1 VAEKVTE
8 KQQENETM
16 VEKSAV
22 VVKNKAVENKSK
34 AWIGIVIIVLL
45 IIVLASMGAYL
56 LKQLNDTQE
65 NQKLRI
71 INENQRIS
79 ELTTQINSIQSEL
92 ASTQKQLTSVDEDVT
107 GTDDVFNKR
116 LTEFSKRQDEKLEMT
131 HADLKQSILK
141 LQRQLGKTR
150 GDWLMADAEYLLSV
164 ANQRLHL
171 MGDLNTTSEA
181 LRAADQRLRESGDA
195 AAFKVREQITKEIGA
210 LKEVTVNDIV
220 GSYASLQLLIDKV
233 DELTLILPYATK
245 PLAASTEVYGHKG
258 HKETTTKPHSVVN
271 AALTQLDGLITVR
284 HSDKEVDEILTAEEA
299 ELIKQQL
306 SIKLEMVKIA
316 LVQKNKTLYEVSVN
330 DVLKWLEANF
340 TKNKK
345 TKSFITELNKLS
357 KSQVYTELPDISL
370 SLKML
375 RDITKLR
382 IETDKAL
389 QEEEKTTTK
398 QVTEPVDSNTTEKT
412 PHEKAKEN
420 KQKIT
425 KELENKDKISERQKK
440 SLETPPVPPK
450 TNPKQ

>member
-1 VAEKVTE
+1 MAEKVTE
-8 KQQENETM
+8 RQQENETV
-16 VEKSAV
+16 VEKVAV
-22 VVKNKAVENKSK
+22 VENKVVENKSK
-34 AWIGIVIIVLL
+34 AWIGSIIIVFL
-45 IIVLASMGAYL
+45 IIMLAAVGAYL

-71 INENQRIS
+71 VNENQRIS

-92 ASTQKQLTSVDEDVT
+92 ASTQKQLTSVNEDVT

-116 LTEFSKRQDEKLEMT
+116 LTAFSKRQDEKLEIT
-131 HADLKQSILK
+131 HTDLKQSILK

-181 LRAADQRLRESGDA
+181 LKAADQRLRESGDA
-195 AAFKVREQITKEIGA
+195 AAFKVREQITKEMGA
-210 LKEVTVNDIV
+210 LKEVAVNDIV

-233 DELTLILPYATK
+233 DELTLILPYAAK
-245 PLAASTEVYGHKG
+245 PLVASTEIYG
-258 HKETTTKPHSVVN
+258 HKETTKNTHSLVN
-271 AALTQLDGLITVR
+271 GTLTQLEGLITVR
-284 HSDKEVDEILTAEEA
+284 HSDKEVDEILTVEEA

-306 SIKLEMVKIA
+306 GIKLEMVKIA
-316 LVQKNKTLYEVSVN
+316 LVQQNKTLYEASVT
-330 DVLKWLEANF
+330 DALKWLDANF
-340 TKNKK
+340 TRNKK
-345 TKSFITELNKLS
+345 TKNFTAELNKLS
-357 KSQVYTELPDISL
+357 KSQVYAQLPDISL

-389 QEEEKTTTK
+389 QDEEKAEIEVVAVPNTTK
-398 QVTEPVDSNTTEKT
+398 KIADEEIKD
-412 PHEKAKEN
+412 N
-420 KQKIT
+420 KQEKIKRT
-425 KELENKDKISERQKK
+425 ENKDKITEKPKK
-440 SLETPPVPPK
+440 SVEAPPVPTK

>member
-1 VAEKVTE
+1 MGKTVAEKVTE
-8 KQQENETM
+8 KQQENETV
-16 VEKSAV
+16 VEKV
-22 VVKNKAVENKSK
+22 TVVENKSK
-34 AWIGIVIIVLL
+34 AWIWSVIIVLL
-45 IIVLASMGAYL
+45 IIVLASIGAYL
-56 LKQLNDTQE
+56 LKQLNDNQE

-92 ASTQKQLTSVDEDVT
+92 ASTQKQLTSVDEDVM

-116 LTEFSKRQDEKLEMT
+116 LAEFSKRYDEKLEIT
-131 HADLKQSILK
+131 HTDLKHTILQ

-210 LKEVTVNDIV
+210 LKEVAVNDIV
-220 GSYASLQLLIDKV
+220 GSYASLQLLIDRV
-233 DELTLILPYATK
+233 DELTLILPYAAK
-245 PLAASTEVYGHKG
+245 PLAASTEVYGHK
-258 HKETTTKPHSVVN
+258 EATKNAHSVVN
-271 AALTQLDGLITVR
+271 AALTQLEGLITVR
-284 HSDKEVDEILTAEEA
+284 HSDKEVDEILTVEEA

-316 LVQKNKTLYEVSVN
+316 LVQKNKTLYEASVN
-330 DVLKWLEANF
+330 DVLKWLDANF

-357 KSQVYTELPDISL
+357 KSQVYAELPDISL

-398 QVTEPVDSNTTEKT
+398 IVADPVDPNATEKT
-412 PHEKAKEN
+412 TNEKAKEN
-420 KQKIT
+420 KPEIT
-425 KELENKDKISERQKK
+425 KDPESKDETSEN
-440 SLETPPVPPK
+440 LETPPVPTK

>member
-1 VAEKVTE
+1 MAEKVTE
-8 KQQENETM
+8 KQQENETV
-16 VEKSAV
+16 VEKPAV
-22 VVKNKAVENKSK
+22 VVENKAVENKSK
-34 AWIGIVIIVLL
+34 AWIGSVMIVLL
-45 IIVLASMGAYL
+45 IIILAALGAYL
-56 LKQLNDTQE
+56 LKQLGDTQE

-92 ASTQKQLTSVDEDVT
+92 ASTQKQLTSVDEDVM
-107 GTDDVFNKR
+107 GTDDIFNKR
-116 LTEFSKRQDEKLEMT
+116 LAEFSKRHDEKLEIT
-131 HADLKQSILK
+131 HADLKHIILQ

-171 MGDLNTTSEA
+171 MGDLNTTREA

-210 LKEVTVNDIV
+210 LKEVAVNDIV

-233 DELTLILPYATK
+233 DELTLILPYAAK
-245 PLAASTEVYGHKG
+245 PLAASTEVYGHK
-258 HKETTTKPHSVVN
+258 ETTKNAHSIVN
-271 AALTQLDGLITVR
+271 AALTQLEGLITVR
-284 HSDKEVDEILTAEEA
+284 HSDKEVDEILTVEEA

-316 LVQKNKTLYEVSVN
+316 LVQKNKTLYETSVN
-330 DVLKWLEANF
+330 DALKWLSANF
-340 TKNKK
+340 TKNKR
-345 TKSFITELNKLS
+345 TQSFITELNKLS
-357 KSQVYTELPDISL
+357 KSQVYAELPDISL

-389 QEEEKTTTK
+389 QDEEKTETKVVADPSVTKKTTDDK
-398 QVTEPVDSNTTEKT
+398 I
-412 PHEKAKEN
+412 KEN
-420 KQKIT
+420 KQVV
-425 KELENKDKISERQKK
+425 NKDAEIKEPAAEKPKNS
-440 SLETPPVPPK
+440 SETPPVSTK
-450 TNPKQ
+450 TTVKQ

>member
-1 VAEKVTE
+1 MAEKVTE
-8 KQQENETM
+8 KQQKNET
-16 VEKSAV
+16 VVKKPAV
-22 VVKNKAVENKSK
+22 VVEDKVIENKSK
-34 AWIGIVIIVLL
+34 AWIWSVMIILL
-45 IIVLASMGAYL
+45 IIILATLGAYL
-56 LKQLNDTQE
+56 LKQLDDTLE
-65 NQKLRI
+65 NEKLRI
-71 INENQRIS
+71 IDSNQRIS

-116 LTEFSKRQDEKLEMT
+116 LAEFSKRQDEKLEIT
-131 HADLKQSILK
+131 HADLKQAILR

-210 LKEVTVNDIV
+210 LKEVAVNDIV
-220 GSYASLQLLIDKV
+220 GSYARLQLLIDKV

-245 PLAASTEVYGHKG
+245 PLAASTAVDKQ
-258 HKETTTKPHSVVN
+258 KETTKNPRSIVN
-271 AALTQLDGLITVR
+271 SGLAQLEGLITVR
-284 HSDKEVDEILTAEEA
+284 HSGKEVDKILTVEEA

-316 LVQKNKTLYEVSVN
+316 LVQKNKILYEASVN
-330 DVLKWLEANF
+330 DVLKWLNANF

-345 TKSFITELNKLS
+345 AKIFITELNNLS
-357 KSQVYTELPDISL
+357 QSQVYAELPDISL

-389 QEEEKTTTK
+389 QEEEKTKTNVTKKTTDNK
-398 QVTEPVDSNTTEKT
+398 ITDNKNSEI
-412 PHEKAKEN
+412 KEN
-420 KQKIT
+420 KQAINKNAER
-425 KELENKDKISERQKK
+425 KEPAAEKPKK
-440 SLETPPVPPK
+440 PLKTPPVSTK
-450 TNPKQ
+450 TTIKQ

>member
-1 VAEKVTE
+1 MGKTVAEKVTE
-8 KQQENETM
+8 KQQENETV
-16 VEKSAV
+16 VEKV
-22 VVKNKAVENKSK
+22 TVVENKSK
-34 AWIGIVIIVLL
+34 AWIWSVIIVLL
-45 IIVLASMGAYL
+45 IIVLASIGAYL

-92 ASTQKQLTSVDEDVT
+92 ASTQKQLTSVDEDVM

-116 LTEFSKRQDEKLEMT
+116 LAEFSKRYDEKLEIT
-131 HADLKQSILK
+131 HTDLKHTILQ

-210 LKEVTVNDIV
+210 LKEVAVNDIV
-220 GSYASLQLLIDKV
+220 GSYASLQLLIDRV
-233 DELTLILPYATK
+233 DELTLILPYAAK
-245 PLAASTEVYGHKG
+245 PLAASTEVYGHK
-258 HKETTTKPHSVVN
+258 EATKNAHSVVN
-271 AALTQLDGLITVR
+271 AALTQLEGLITVR
-284 HSDKEVDEILTAEEA
+284 HSDKEVDEILTVEEA

-316 LVQKNKTLYEVSVN
+316 LVQKNKTLYEASVN
-330 DVLKWLEANF
+330 DVLKWLDANF

-357 KSQVYTELPDISL
+357 KSQVYAELPDISL

-398 QVTEPVDSNTTEKT
+398 IVADPVDPNATEKT
-412 PHEKAKEN
+412 TNEKAKEN
-420 KQKIT
+420 KPEIT
-425 KELENKDKISERQKK
+425 KDPESKDETSEN
-440 SLETPPVPPK
+440 LETPPVPTK

>member
-1 VAEKVTE
+1 MAEKVTE
-8 KQQENETM
+8 KQQKNET
-16 VEKSAV
+16 VVKKPAV
-22 VVKNKAVENKSK
+22 VVENKVIENKSK
-34 AWIGIVIIVLL
+34 AWIWSVMIILL
-45 IIVLASMGAYL
+45 IIILAILGAYL
-56 LKQLNDTQE
+56 LKQLDDTLE
-65 NQKLRI
+65 NEKLRI
-71 INENQRIS
+71 IDSNQRIS

-116 LTEFSKRQDEKLEMT
+116 LAEFSKRQDEKLEIT
-131 HADLKQSILK
+131 HADLKQAILR

-171 MGDLNTTSEA
+171 MGDLNTTGEA

-195 AAFKVREQITKEIGA
+195 VAFKVREQITKEIGA
-210 LKEVTVNDIV
+210 LKEVAVNDIV
-220 GSYASLQLLIDKV
+220 GSYARLQLLIDKV

-245 PLAASTEVYGHKG
+245 PLAASTAVDKQ
-258 HKETTTKPHSVVN
+258 KETTKNTRSIVN
-271 AALTQLDGLITVR
+271 SGLAQLEGLITVR
-284 HSDKEVDEILTAEEA
+284 HSGKEVDKILTVEEA

-316 LVQKNKTLYEVSVN
+316 LVQKNKTLYEASVN
-330 DVLKWLEANF
+330 DVLKWLNANF

-345 TKSFITELNKLS
+345 AKIFITELNNLS
-357 KSQVYTELPDISL
+357 QSQVYAELPDISL

-389 QEEEKTTTK
+389 QEEEKTKTNVTKKTTDNK
-398 QVTEPVDSNTTEKT
+398 NSEI
-412 PHEKAKEN
+412 KEN
-420 KQKIT
+420 KQAI
-425 KELENKDKISERQKK
+425 NKDAERKEPAAEKPKK
-440 SLETPPVPPK
+440 PLKTPPVSTK
-450 TNPKQ
+450 TTVKQ

>member
-1 VAEKVTE
+1 MAEKVTE
-8 KQQENETM
+8 KQQENKTV
-16 VEKSAV
+16 VEKVAV
-22 VVKNKAVENKSK
+22 VENKAVEDKSK
-34 AWIGIVIIVLL
+34 AWIGLVIIVLL
-45 IIVLASMGAYL
+45 MIVLASMGAYL

-79 ELTTQINSIQSEL
+79 ELTTQVNSIQSEL

-116 LTEFSKRQDEKLEMT
+116 LTEFSKRQDEKLEMN

-171 MGDLNTTSEA
+171 MGDLNTTREA
-181 LRAADQRLRESGDA
+181 LNAADQRLRESGDA

-210 LKEVTVNDIV
+210 LKEVAVNDIV
-220 GSYASLQLLIDKV
+220 GSYASLQLLIDRV
-233 DELTLILPYATK
+233 DKLTLILPYASK
-245 PLAASTEVYGHKG
+245 PLAASTEVYGHK
-258 HKETTTKPHSVVN
+258 ETTKNAHSVVN
-271 AALTQLDGLITVR
+271 AALTQLEGLITVR
-284 HSDKEVDEILTAEEA
+284 HSDKEVDEILTVEEA

-316 LVQKNKTLYEVSVN
+316 LVQKNKALYEASVN

-340 TKNKK
+340 THNKK
-345 TKSFITELNKLS
+345 TKSFVTELNKLS
-357 KSQVYTELPDISL
+357 KSQIYAELPDISL

-389 QEEEKTTTK
+389 QEEEKV
-398 QVTEPVDSNTTEKT
+398 VTEIIVDPIDPNATEKIT
-412 PHEKAKEN
+412 AEKVKEN
-420 KQKIT
+420 KPEII
-425 KELENKDKISERQKK
+425 KEPEHESKDKTLEHPKK
-440 SLETPPVPPK
+440 SLDRPSVPTK